1 MENAIPYCGDL
12 HIDAGTKKL
21 ILNLLSSI
29 RSVVPVAGPREP
41 HGPDPQECSKSLE
54 EIRRIIL
61 LARMNSPELEGIF
74 NPDELMRYTRYVSDY
89 QDLMKQM
96 EIILAEL
103 KRCRD
108 SALTFAGGMAEIVE
122 DHLNLT
128 VQTDEEQEK
137 EPDEVKLKVV

>member
-21 ILNLLSSI
+21 ILNLLCSI
-29 RSVVPVAGPREP
+29 RSVVPVATPPVPESP
-41 HGPDPQECSKSLE
+41 EQQKCNKSLE
-54 EIRRIIL
+54 EIRRITL
-61 LARMNSPELEGIF
+61 QARVHSPELEGIF
-74 NPDELMRYTRYVSDY
+74 NPDELLRYTRYVKDY

-96 EIILAEL
+96 EVILNEL

-108 SALTFAGGMAEIVE
+108 SALSFAGGMAEIVE

-128 VQTDEEQEK
+128 VPTDEKRDK